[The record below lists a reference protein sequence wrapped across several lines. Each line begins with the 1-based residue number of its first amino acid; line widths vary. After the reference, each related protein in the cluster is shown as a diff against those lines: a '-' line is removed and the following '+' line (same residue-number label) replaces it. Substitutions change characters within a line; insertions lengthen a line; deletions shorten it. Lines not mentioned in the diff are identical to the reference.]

1 MLIKQTYGGG
11 VQSMMGVTGAQ
22 RASAEARTTIE
33 TRPFSAERSRS
44 VTTQLNKYYMK
55 RALNNQPEIVIFF
68 TLNAFFVTPIGRCN
82 EKSIILDSV

>member
-1 MLIKQTYGGG
+1 MFIKQTYGGG

-68 TLNAFFVTPIGRCN
+68 TLNAFFCN
-82 EKSIILDSV
+82 ANRQM